1 MNRRHFLKNSA
12 ALGFYP
18 LLAGGLP
25 VRSMAATSPLYLN
38 PCEVTDR
45 SMVIIF
51 LNGGN
56 DIINTTVP
64 LNQMSEYANF
74 RPDIRLPENS
84 LITLDQNLPDAQ
96 QIGLH
101 PALSGF
107 KDLYDDGMLS
117 VVQRVGYA
125 QPNKSHFKSLDN
137 WLTGSGG
144 NLSNVPTGW
153 VGRFFQDR
161 YPGYTGN
168 PFLGEPDPLGI
179 LFGNM
184 NSTGFHTFEEHNYEI
199 NLSGQDPAGF
209 YTLISSLGGAPL
221 TDFPNTEHG
230 EMLQHI
236 MSIDSS
242 VNVYAQ
248 RISETFGNGTNAVSY
263 PNNNLGD
270 QLKTIARMLNGG
282 SRTKIF
288 MATTGGFDTHGG
300 EVDPLDTTQG
310 RHAGLLGG
318 IGSAMTA
325 FQDDLAGL
333 GLDNKVVTVIFSEF
347 GRKIIQNG
355 SYGTDHGTLSS
366 MFVIGKGVEA
376 GVHGDNIDLNIQDN
390 PGAPNA
396 SQLQNDYRT
405 VFASLLQE
413 WLGASDNSLNSTF
426 LSPGLINN
434 RPNLINPSNLV
445 PPECYYTPQVPTVCA
460 CLQVRVFLEGYYD
473 GSQEMSTQLALNGL
487 LPANQPYNQPPF
499 NYAGD
504 EALTNLPEGT
514 VDWLLVQLRDEEDF
528 SQVIAQKAVLLR
540 KDGFVM
546 ELDGT
551 PGVNFE
557 GVPDDY
563 YRIAVLHRSHLA
575 VMSNEAILTNAPNFV
590 YDFTTG
596 LSRAAGVQQQ
606 KLVGNAWTMIAGDLD
621 NNHIINSSDFD
632 LIKNANG
639 QPTAYQAAD
648 LNADG
653 QVNQTDDLLWKN
665 NRSKIGELK

>member
-1 MNRRHFLKNSA
+1 M
-12 ALGFYP
+12 GFYP
-18 LLAGGLP
+18 LVAGGLP
-25 VRSMAATSPLYLN
+25 VRSLAATSPFYLN

-74 RPDIRLPENS
+74 RPDIRLPESS
-84 LITLDQNLPDAQ
+84 LITLDANLPDSQ

-101 PALSGF
+101 PSLTGF
-107 KDLYDDGMLS
+107 KNLYDDGMLN
-117 VVQRVGYA
+117 VIQRVGYA

-144 NLSNVPTGW
+144 NLNNVPSGW
-153 VGRFFQDR
+153 VGRFLEDR

-168 PFLGEPDPLGI
+168 PFIGEPDPLGI

-184 NSTGFHTFEEHNYEI
+184 NATGFHTFEEHNYEI

-209 YTLISSLGGAPL
+209 YTLISSLGGAPI
-221 TDFPNTEHG
+221 TNFPNTEQG

-236 MSIDSS
+236 MGIDSS

-248 RISETFGNGTNAVSY
+248 RISETFTNGANAATY
-263 PNNNLGD
+263 PNNNLGN

-288 MATTGGFDTHGG
+288 MATTGGFDTHGA
-300 EVDPLDTTQG
+300 EVDPLDTRIG
-310 RHAGLLGG
+310 RHADLLGG

-333 GLDNKVVTVIFSEF
+333 GLDDKVVTVIFSEF

-366 MFVIGKGVEA
+366 MFVIGKGVES

-396 SQLQNDYRT
+396 SQLQHDYRT

-413 WLGASDNSLNSTF
+413 WLGASDSSLDNTF
-426 LSPGLINN
+426 LSPNLIAN

-460 CLQVRVFLEGYYD
+460 CLQMRVFLEGFYD
-473 GSQEMSTQLALNGL
+473 GSQFMSTHLADNGL
-487 LPANQPYNQPPF
+487 LPMTQPYGIAPF
-499 NYAGD
+499 NYLGN
-504 EALTNLPEGT
+504 ESITSIPEDT
-514 VDWLLVQLRDEEDF
+514 VDWVLVQLRDEDNFENI
-528 SQVIAQKAVLLR
+528 VAEKAVLLR

-557 GVPDDY
+557 GVADGY
-563 YRIAVLHRSHLA
+563 YRIGVAHRSHLA
-575 VMSNEAILTNAPNFV
+575 VLSSETILTNATNFV
-590 YDFTTG
+590 YDFTQAQ
-596 LSRAAGVQQQ
+596 SKAEGVQQQ
-606 KLVGNAWTMIAGDLD
+606 KLSGNAWTMIAGDLD
-621 NNHIINSSDFD
+621 NNHVINSNDMNF
-632 LIKNANG
+632 IKNNNG
-639 QPTAYQAAD
+639 QQGSYLSAD

-653 QVNQTDDLLWKN
+653 QVNHLDDLLWRD
-665 NRSKIGELK
+665 NRSKIGELY